1 MILKAK
7 YDDLD
12 LKFSMGPGVNIVEC
26 PNCKEKNTFEEGSV
40 DYNIKDNNSKLI
52 SKESAE
58 HYAKY
63 RCKCFHCK
71 IDFCT
76 KCLIIPYHLGKS
88 CEQFKNFVSSI
99 RCRYD
104 NVVIGVDNKGPDLDV
119 CSNEDCVVKFKDSC
133 PKILK
138 CGHKC
143 FGCKDET
150 TCPPCL
156 NKDCASFENIY
167 DQDFDT
173 YCNICFTEGLG
184 NAPIVLLSC
193 KHFLHYRCLETRLS
207 KKWIGPKITFNHCL
221 CPCCNSWIDC
231 PSVPSIQKLIDE
243 NKKLYNKICDM
254 AEKRLGF
261 EGLDKDPRL
270 TDPNSKWYNKK
281 VEFAMNRLC
290 YYMCYLCKNPYFAGR
305 RECGDGPN
313 VNNEDPNNDF
323 DPKDLVCGRH
333 GEMADVQGITN
344 CKIHGKDFIEYK
356 CKFCCKIASWYCW
369 GTTHFC
375 DNCHKRQ
382 CRGDYVSKYP
392 KEKLPKCNKET
403 CEVGGNHPPNGTEYS
418 LGCSVCRNT
427 LENIKNF

>member
-1 MILKAK
+1 
-7 YDDLD
+7 
-12 LKFSMGPGVNIVEC
+12 
-26 PNCKEKNTFEEGSV
+26 
-40 DYNIKDNNSKLI
+40 
-52 SKESAE
+52 
-58 HYAKY
+58 
-63 RCKCFHCK
+63 
-71 IDFCT
+71 
-76 KCLIIPYHLGKS
+76 
-88 CEQFKNFVSSI
+88 
-99 RCRYD
+99 
-104 NVVIGVDNKGPDLDV
+104 
-119 CSNEDCVVKFKDSC
+119 
-133 PKILK
+133 
-138 CGHKC
+138 
-143 FGCKDET
+143 
-150 TCPPCL
+150 
-156 NKDCASFENIY
+156 
-167 DQDFDT
+167 
-173 YCNICFTEGLG
+173 
-184 NAPIVLLSC
+184 
-193 KHFLHYRCLETRLS
+193 
-207 KKWIGPKITFNHCL
+207 
-221 CPCCNSWIDC
+221 
-231 PSVPSIQKLIDE
+231 
-243 NKKLYNKICDM
+243 M

-375 DNCHKRQ
+375 DSCHKRQ

>member
-52 SKESAE
+52 TKEAAE

-104 NVVIGVDNKGPDLDV
+104 NVVIGIDNKGPDLDV
-119 CSNEDCVVKFKDSC
+119 CSNEDCVIKFKDSC

-184 NAPIVLLSC
+184 NAPVVLLSC

-231 PSVPSIQKLIDE
+231 PSVPSLQKLIDE
-243 NKKLYNKICDM
+243 NKQLYNKICDM

-270 TDPNSKWYNKK
+270 TDPNSK
-281 VEFAMNRLC
+281 
-290 YYMCYLCKNPYFAGR
+290 
-305 RECGDGPN
+305 
-313 VNNEDPNNDF
+313 
-323 DPKDLVCGRH
+323 
-333 GEMADVQGITN
+333 
-344 CKIHGKDFIEYK
+344 
-356 CKFCCKIASWYCW
+356 
-369 GTTHFC
+369 
-375 DNCHKRQ
+375 
-382 CRGDYVSKYP
+382 
-392 KEKLPKCNKET
+392 
-403 CEVGGNHPPNGTEYS
+403 
-418 LGCSVCRNT
+418 
-427 LENIKNF
+427 